1 MCLAG
6 ADRSLSALQRIFS
19 DIFFRRTGI
28 LACSSVFLLFL
39 LGGLVRVTGS
49 GMGCP
54 DWPKCFGLLAPP
66 TCDCQLPPNYMQV
79 FLEKRIQKVN
89 RFANALEKLGW
100 AEKAAEI
107 RNNKAIYQPEAFN
120 ATKAWIEYINRLF
133 GVLAGLFSLFFWLFS
148 FRFITSARKVFIY
161 ATLGFIALLLNAWL
175 GSIVVATNLL
185 PGIVSV
191 HFMLSFLSIFFFML
205 ALHTQS
211 GFVFA
216 PGEKKINRHWNLMLT
231 FALLIVFLGTLA
243 RENVE
248 VLSNSGTLEK
258 DGILNWAEMGTSF
271 AIHRYLPILFMLYAF
286 WLWKRFKNH
295 MPVQARTFGIA
306 GSLVFCQIVLGAV
319 NINYVLPPVTQ
330 VLHIVLGASLPMLI
344 FYWRIAKPIVP

>member
-1 MCLAG
+1 
-6 ADRSLSALQRIFS
+6 LSALQRIFS

-89 RFANALEKLGW
+89 RFANTLEKLGW
-100 AEKAAEI
+100 EKKAAEI
-107 RNNKAIYQPEAFN
+107 RNNKDIFQPEPFN

-133 GVLAGLFSLFFWLFS
+133 GVLAGLFALLFWFFS
-148 FRFITSARKVFIY
+148 FRFLNTLRKVFVF

-191 HFMLSFLSIFFFML
+191 HFMLSFSSIYLFML
-205 ALHTQS
+205 ALNSQS

-216 PGEKKINRHWNLMLT
+216 PREKKKNTHWSI
-231 FALLIVFLGTLA
+231 LLLFSLIIVFLGTLA

-248 VLSNSGTLEK
+248 SLSLSGALAK
-258 DGILNWAEMGTSF
+258 DGILNWSAMGTSF
-271 AIHRYLPILFMLYAF
+271 ALHRYMPVIFMVYAF
-286 WLWKRFKNH
+286 WLWKLGKKSI
-295 MPVQARTFGIA
+295 PAQARAFGIVGCLA
-306 GSLVFCQIVLGAV
+306 FCQIALGAI
-319 NINYVLPPVTQ
+319 NINYILPPVTQ
-330 VLHIVLGASLPMLI
+330 VFHIVLGASLPILI
-344 FYWRIAKPIVP
+344 FYWRIAKPIEAE

>member
-1 MCLAG
+1 MAG
-6 ADRSLSALQRIFS
+6 ADRSLSALLRIFS
-19 DIFFRRTGI
+19 DFFFRRTGI

-66 TCDCQLPPNYMQV
+66 TCDCQLPPNYMQL

-89 RFANALEKLGW
+89 RFAATLEKIGW
-100 AEKAAEI
+100 NSKAVEI

-133 GVLAGLFSLFFWLFS
+133 GVLAGLFTLLFWLAS
-148 FRFITSARKVFIY
+148 FIY
-161 ATLGFIALLLNAWL
+161 IRTKTRVFTFASFGFLMLLLNAWL

-191 HFMLSFLSIFFFML
+191 HFMLSFSSVFFFML
-205 ALHTQS
+205 ALNAQAS
-211 GFVFA
+211 FSFA
-216 PGEKKINRHWNLMLT
+216 HGEKKLNLLWSMLLL
-231 FALLIVFLGTLA
+231 FSLLIVFLGTLA

-248 VLSNSGTLEK
+248 VLVLSGTLER
-258 DGILNWAEMGTSF
+258 DGILNLTAMGISF
-271 AIHRYLPILFMLYAF
+271 AIHRYLPLVFMVYAF
-286 WLWKRFKNH
+286 WIWKKYKV
-295 MPVQARTFGIA
+295 MYPYQARAFG
-306 GSLVFCQIVLGAV
+306 LVGCLAFCQIALGVV
-319 NINYVLPPVTQ
+319 NINFILPPITQ
-330 VLHIVLGASLPMLI
+330 VLHIVLGAALPILI
-344 FYWRIAKPIVP
+344 FYWRISKPISGN

>member
-1 MCLAG
+1 
-6 ADRSLSALQRIFS
+6 
-19 DIFFRRTGI
+19 
-28 LACSSVFLLFL
+28 
-39 LGGLVRVTGS
+39 
-49 GMGCP
+49 MGCP

-133 GVLAGLFSLFFWLFS
+133 GVLAGLFSLFFWFFS
-148 FRFITSARKVFIY
+148 FRYISSARKVFIY

-175 GSIVVATNLL
+175 GSVVVATNLL

-191 HFMLSFLSIFFFML
+191 HFMLSFLSIFFFM
-205 ALHTQS
+205 AAMHINDA
-211 GFVFA
+211 FVFA
-216 PGEKKINRHWNLMLT
+216 RGEVKQNRHWS
-231 FALLIVFLGTLA
+231 LLFVFSLVIVFLGTLA

-248 VLSNSGTLEK
+248 VLALSGALEK
-258 DGILNWAEMGTSF
+258 EGILNWSEMGLSF
-271 AIHRYLPILFMLYAF
+271 AFHRYLPVLFMVYAF
-286 WLWKRFKNH
+286 WLWRTHKKTT
-295 MPVQARTFGIA
+295 PDQARIFGFIGCVA
-306 GSLVFCQIVLGAV
+306 FCQIAFGAI
-319 NINYVLPPVTQ
+319 NINFVLPPVTQ
-330 VLHIVLGASLPMLI
+330 VVHIVLGALLPILL
-344 FYWRIAKPIVP
+344 FYWRIAKPIGVY